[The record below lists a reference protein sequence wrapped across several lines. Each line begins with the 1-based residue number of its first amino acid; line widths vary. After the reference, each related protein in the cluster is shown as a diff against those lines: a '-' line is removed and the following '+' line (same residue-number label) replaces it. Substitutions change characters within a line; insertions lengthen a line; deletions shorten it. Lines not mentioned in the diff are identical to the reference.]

1 MCARAGTAS
10 RGGEGGGIGGGD
22 PRHAGRHVH
31 ADVADLDALPAH
43 TYFYTAYLGGCKSI
57 SESVTSDD
65 NSSPAN
71 PSLLI

>member
-43 TYFYTAYLGGCKSI
+43 TYFILRTWAAVKVL
-57 SESVTSDD
+57 
-65 NSSPAN
+65 ARA
-71 PSLLI
+71 